1 MTAREIYE
9 IGISYIP
16 EAPTDNPDLQ
26 RYVVGWLNAMMLE
39 TFEVENAIREW
50 AKEEKLEYPQI
61 IKSIDEEIVYHDSLA
76 LGAFP
81 YGIASY
87 AFIDDDNDYRSNK
100 FGQYYVRGVNASNK
114 YIHHKIVDL
123 Y

>member
-1 MTAREIYE
+1 MTVREVYE

-16 EAPTDNPDLQ
+16 ELPSDNPDLQ
-26 RYVVGWLNAMMLE
+26 GYIVGWMNMMLLE
-39 TFEVENAIREW
+39 TFEVENSIREW
-50 AKEEKLEYPQI
+50 AGEEKLQIPQI
-61 IKSIDEEIVYHDSLA
+61 VKTLNDELIYHDSLV

-81 YGIASY
+81 YGIAAN

-100 FGQYYVRGVNASNK
+100 MAQYYVRGVNAANK
-114 YIHHKIVDL
+114 YIPHAIKDL